1 MCSGCPHPHV
11 ARMQRQFGPARS
23 HSTSLPCTLCWMLQE
38 REVYAVCEASYASL
52 SISVEGEPLLL
63 CPLCTR
69 MRRGRFRTRENRP
82 QEFDSPLP
90 WVTSTAV
97 QSEFKTLLNQG
108 GIMFST
114 HFSQIYKVEHTE
126 ESTHSIKTGT
136 RVDSSPYIPGREA
149 SKAPSCSSLGEG
161 NKKKSMM

>member
-1 MCSGCPHPHV
+1 MPTSSCSQSAV
-11 ARMQRQFGPARS
+11 AVWPSPLPQHIPAMQG
-23 HSTSLPCTLCWMLQE
+23 
-38 REVYAVCEASYASL
+38 EVYAVCEASYASQ

-63 CPLCTR
+63 CPLYGTR
-69 MRRGRFRTRENRP
+69 MRKGRFRTRENRP
-82 QEFDSPLP
+82 REFDSPLP

-97 QSEFKTLLNQG
+97 QNEFKTLLNQG

-114 HFSQIYKVEHTE
+114 HFLQVYKVEHTE

-136 RVDSSPYIPGREA
+136 RVDSSPYVPGGEA

-161 NKKKSMM
+161 NKKNSMM